1 MDGLMAQSPGQG
13 EYLLHLLPAEAV
25 VLILERLGFQD
36 LMALRVTCRAFSG
49 WLTYASRYPKP
60 LDKQSSDTKPHDV
73 MLTIKPGR
81 RIQATIHLPNRGGP
95 SIKSLLWFIARC
107 HSVSSR
113 FRSRLQ

>member
-1 MDGLMAQSPGQG
+1 MAQSPGQG

-60 LDKQSSDTKPHDV
+60 LDKQSSATKPHDV
-73 MLTIKPGR
+73 MLIIKPGS
-81 RIQATIHLPNRGGP
+81 QDSGH
-95 SIKSLLWFIARC
+95 
-107 HSVSSR
+107 HSSAGSWR
-113 FRSRLQ
+113 ALH